1 MKEGKENKS
10 IKKLSNEIDS
20 CISVL
25 NQLLKDTDQL
35 FELPEEKRVALV
47 KAAGLLSRPNKEEF
61 EKRRK
66 NAKKAAKRKI
76 TEREKHA
83 RKETGIRSA
92 RENVVFIA
100 PKFLESTKNDN
111 SSKLNSPRNCYVC
124 KTLFTNLHHFYDTC
138 LLYTSP
144 SPRD

>member
-1 MKEGKENKS
+1 MKEGKEKKS

-35 FELPEEKRVALV
+35 FDLPEEKRVALV

-111 SSKLNSPRNCYVC
+111 LSKLNSPRNCYVC
-124 KTLFTNLHHFYDTC
+124 KTLFTNLHHFYDTM
-138 LLYTSP
+138 
-144 SPRD
+144 